1 MQSYHPH
8 ATLSAWHHTQ
18 ETNALLPIYAVHLNS
33 SHQFE
38 GCHHFSFH
46 QVTLTTSPLPWQ
58 QFQQAHSPIDAQT
71 CFAWALV
78 LRWRCERVGVSKGIF
93 LGTVLLREPD
103 LTRALRT
110 KIESPSFN
118 LIPYISSTFPANGC
132 RQVSVASAEDVM
144 KDMWKSANVL

>member
-1 MQSYHPH
+1 
-8 ATLSAWHHTQ
+8 
-18 ETNALLPIYAVHLNS
+18 
-33 SHQFE
+33 
-38 GCHHFSFH
+38 
-46 QVTLTTSPLPWQ
+46 
-58 QFQQAHSPIDAQT
+58 
-71 CFAWALV
+71 
-78 LRWRCERVGVSKGIF
+78 VGVSKGIF

-144 KDMWKSANVL
+144 KDM